1 MDCTEGIDC
10 LPTGYKYCIVTDPPF
25 NVGYHYNEYKDKMDE
40 DEYYEW
46 LGNIVNGYPCVI
58 IHYPESLYKF
68 AFQIGKFPTRV
79 LSWVYNSNTPRQHRD
94 IAYFDIVPD
103 MNRVRQ
109 PYKNPTD
116 KRIAARIAAGCGGGQ
131 NVRLDGGQSGE
142 ERQQESTRNQPPMPD
157 ARRGDAPSGRCFA
170 RRLRHS
176 RPFPRQRHHL
186 RSRLTRA
193 SPLRRLRAEQGVF
206 RHCPAAHRPG
216 AQPAYPRLRR
226 RLKAP
231 EKSTRNRYDISTC
244 NRYDISTY
252 NRYDISTEG

>member
-1 MDCTEGIDC
+1 MIEIDQIYNMDCTEGIDC

-116 KRIAARIAAGCGGGQ
+116 KRIAARIAAGCGGGKMYDWMEVNQ
-131 NVRLDGGQSGE
+131 VKNVSKKAQGISHPCQMPEEVMRRVVGVLPDDYVILDPFLGSGTTAIACLKE
-142 ERQQESTRNQPPMPD
+142 HRHFLGFELNKEYFDIAQRRIALERSQPTLD
-157 ARRGDAPSGRCFA
+157 FGDG
-170 RRLRHS
+170 
-176 RPFPRQRHHL
+176 
-186 RSRLTRA
+186 
-193 SPLRRLRAEQGVF
+193 
-206 RHCPAAHRPG
+206 
-216 AQPAYPRLRR
+216 
-226 RLKAP
+226 
-231 EKSTRNRYDISTC
+231 
-244 NRYDISTY
+244 
-252 NRYDISTEG
+252 